1 MRVAR
6 GLNTHLGRTGSVFT
20 ERYSVRE
27 LKSPREAR
35 NCIAYVLNNAR
46 RHDAQRGLE
55 WDDGT
60 IDPYSSWAWFDG
72 WCDCPRELVR
82 KARAGPE
89 AERPVA
95 EAHTW
100 LLREGWRRHGLIRV
114 DEIPGM
120 QRSRWRIWPGEEP
133 DWSQLEPF
141 ADSERREK
149 KRKA

>member
-72 WCDCPRELVR
+72 WRDCPRELVR